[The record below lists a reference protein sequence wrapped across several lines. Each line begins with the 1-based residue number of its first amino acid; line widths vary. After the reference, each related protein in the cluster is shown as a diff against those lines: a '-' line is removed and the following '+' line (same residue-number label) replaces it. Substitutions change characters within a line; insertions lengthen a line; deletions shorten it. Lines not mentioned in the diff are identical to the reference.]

1 MPGPQRVVAL
11 AAILSVGGDRLFVE
25 LGFIVSGHQALI
37 EDQADDH
44 ADREGATTEAEA
56 IDIVGLIL
64 VVAAGEFVDVDHVP
78 LQAEAERTTKNRPR
92 LERRGAYAVVVEC
105 DLVISRQVQ
114 RPEGAPDICAPHL
127 RRGIA
132 CAVGKQNNF
141 TAHVIAPALCISPT
155 TCSSRTL
162 HNRSDGRRLIG
173 EGISTI
179 LRRVK
184 TEKPPDA
191 PLAAAL
197 RNVDA
202 PLGFTPQPPEGS
214 DFVLYKAPCFWLHY
228 ADSSD
233 GRSQVNS

>member
-1 MPGPQRVVAL
+1 MPRPQRMVAL
-11 AAILSVGGDRLFVE
+11 TAILSVGGDRLFVE

-64 VVAAGEFVDVDHVP
+64 VVAAGEFVDVDDVP

-114 RPEGAPDICAPHL
+114 RPEGPPDIRAPHL

-132 CAVGKQNNF
+132 CAVGKQHDVSTHGIPPPCCRTTLQPIVLEHCMPLPNMKIFTISDQESRRPTICKRMAKNNK
-141 TAHVIAPALCISPT
+141 AAE
-155 TCSSRTL
+155 
-162 HNRSDGRRLIG
+162 RRLVVELSLCHLKNSGAG
-173 EGISTI
+173 EGIRT
-179 LRRVK
+179 LD
-184 TEKPPDA
+184 PD
-191 PLAAAL
+191 
-197 RNVDA
+197 
-202 PLGFTPQPPEGS
+202 LGK
-214 DFVLYKAPCFWLHY
+214 V
-228 ADSSD
+228 
-233 GRSQVNS
+233 